1 MDVDW
6 DELFE
11 GAAVFV
17 QTAVPQ
23 AGKAVSTEAKLKL
36 YALYKQATEGDIDR
50 PAPGMFSLD
59 FGAKSKWFAPI
70 ALSVNHCTLSFP
82 GIQSPAVTHCHAC
95 IWAHRW
101 GIPAIKPWRD
111 MI

>member
-1 MDVDW
+1 MADAIVAQAAGMDVDW

-23 AGKAVSTEAKLKL
+23 AGASMASEGKLKL

-50 PAPGMFSLD
+50 PAPGVFSMD
-59 FGAKSKWFAPI
+59 FAAKSKW
-70 ALSVNHCTLSFP
+70 
-82 GIQSPAVTHCHAC
+82 
-95 IWAHRW
+95 
-101 GIPAIKPWRD
+101 
-111 MI
+111 